1 MRVSKRNTVSS
12 GIDLSPMLDVIF
24 QLILFFLVSTTFAM
38 LPGISLNLPQ
48 SSTAQSSDAGGITIT
63 VEESGSMWLNDAQ
76 VDFKGLVSGLNAFDT
91 GEKKREEFP
100 VMVSA
105 DDKVTNGVPVMGFT
119 RPAAIPPVRTYMTK
133 HRKTHLY
140 EVLPQLPHP

>member
-63 VEESGSMWLNDAQ
+63 VEESGSMWLNDTQ

-91 GEKKREEFP
+91 GEKK
-100 VMVSA
+100 A
-105 DDKVTNGVPVMGFT
+105 
-119 RPAAIPPVRTYMTK
+119 
-133 HRKTHLY
+133 
-140 EVLPQLPHP
+140 

>member
-105 DDKVTNGVPVMGFT
+105 DDKVTNGTIVKVFDALRQCGFSAVSLIT
-119 RPAAIPPVRTYMTK
+119 SVKNDR
-133 HRKTHLY
+133 
-140 EVLPQLPHP
+140 